1 MSTETRDFTKSE
13 AITWIYRNNLGRIF
27 PSYLKGNF
35 THFVSKV
42 PISGLTL
49 PDGWYYIAEE
59 NIFTNKNNSS
69 TRDYDS
75 IDVIYRE

>member
-1 MSTETRDFTKSE
+1 MNTCDFSKSE
-13 AITWIYRNNLGRIF
+13 AITWIYRNNLGLIF
-27 PSYLKGNF
+27 PSYVKGYF

-42 PISGLTL
+42 PIRGLKL

-69 TRDYDS
+69 TGDYS
-75 IDVIYRE
+75 TIDVVYKE